1 MTLMLRRFGRFRFL
15 PQPAPAARAIAAS
28 VAAALV
34 LGLPLCAGAQT
45 TNPLVGNY
53 LGIAG
58 ADGSGT
64 DAQGPVRL
72 RRDAQT
78 TGTVGGNRNDV
89 DAATEDLLRSP
100 MPRYVPGEF
109 ERFVNRLAASIE
121 DPREAE
127 ERERNRE
134 RDRDREQQQQRNAI
148 TVNRDG
154 TTSTQTTE
162 RWDRGGRPTDADFR
176 DASSL
181 LVRRLGADL
190 MSGSP
195 LSRATDTTAQVPSD
209 YLISPGDEV
218 VVTLWGSVDADL
230 RLTVDRGGRIAIP
243 RVGSIMVAG
252 VRYADLRDV
261 VAQRVGQVFRNFQ
274 VSVGLGQLRSIRIYV
289 TGFTARP
296 GSYTVSSLSTVVNGL
311 MRAGGPSA
319 AGSFRDIE
327 LRRNGQ
333 LVSRLDL
340 YDLLLKGDKAA
351 DRVLQAEDVIHIN
364 PVGPEVGLIGSVN
377 RPAIFE
383 LKPGETVADVLRM
396 AGGFTAVAD
405 RSRLTIERLDK
416 RENER
421 INQLN
426 LPSDVAQ
433 SPKGGD
439 VLRAFSAVQVA
450 LPIQRQNKRVRVE
463 GEVLRPGEYILPA
476 GSTVAD
482 ALRQAGGLT
491 PAAYVFGTEFNRE
504 SVRQVQQA
512 NYERALRDLETEIT
526 RNTTT
531 QRSTSADEAAALTG
545 RLQATGQLV
554 ARLRALRPSG
564 RVVLQLEPTSSQL
577 PDLPLEEGD
586 RLYVPPKP
594 TSIGVFGS
602 VYNAG
607 SFLFTRNASL
617 GDYLGQAGGPTR
629 GADANSTFVLR
640 ANGAVVSSRQRSGGW
655 FGIGSGVEGL
665 TAEPGDTVFV
675 PEQLNKSTFV
685 QNARDWTQILYQFGL
700 GAAALQTIRNN

>member
-1 MTLMLRRFGRFRFL
+1 MTLMPRRFGRFRFL
-15 PQPAPAARAIAAS
+15 LQPVPAARAL
-28 VAAALV
+28 AAALA
-34 LGLPLCAGAQT
+34 LGLPLLAGAQT

-78 TGTVGGNRNDV
+78 TGTAGGTRNDV

-127 ERERNRE
+127 ERERSRD
-134 RDRDREQQQQRNAI
+134 RDRDREQQQRNVA

-154 TTSTQTTE
+154 TTTTTTQNTE
-162 RWDRGGRPTDADFR
+162 RWDRGGRPSDADFR

-230 RLTVDRGGRIAIP
+230 RLTVDRGGRISIP
-243 RVGSIMVAG
+243 RVGAIMVAG

-261 VAQRVGQVFRNFQ
+261 ITQRVGQVFRNFQ

-405 RSRLTIERLDK
+405 RSRLTIERLDR
-416 RENER
+416 REDQR
-421 INQLN
+421 IDQLN
-426 LPSDVAQ
+426 LPADIAQ
-433 SPKGGD
+433 APAGGD

-450 LPIQRQNKRVRVE
+450 LPVLRQNKRVRVE
-463 GEVLRPGEYILPA
+463 GEVMRPGEYILPA
-476 GSTVAD
+476 GSTIAD
-482 ALRQAGGLT
+482 AVRRAGGLT
-491 PAAYVFGTEFNRE
+491 SAAYVFGTEFNRE
-504 SVRQVQQA
+504 SVRLAQQA

-545 RLQATGQLV
+545 RLAATSQLIQ
-554 ARLRALRPSG
+554 RLRAVRPSG
-564 RVVLQLEPTSSQL
+564 RVVLQLQPTSRDL

-586 RLYVPPKP
+586 RLYVPPAP

-607 SFLFTRNASL
+607 SFLFARNASL
-617 GDYLGQAGGPTR
+617 GDYLNQAGGPTR

-655 FGIGSGVEGL
+655 FGIGGGVEGL

-685 QNARDWTQILYQFGL
+685 QNARDWTAILYQFGL